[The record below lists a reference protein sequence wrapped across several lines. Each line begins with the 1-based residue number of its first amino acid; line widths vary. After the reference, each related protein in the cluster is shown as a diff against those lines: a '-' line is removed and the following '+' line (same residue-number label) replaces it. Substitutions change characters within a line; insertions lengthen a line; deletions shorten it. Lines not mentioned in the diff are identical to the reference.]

1 MLVVEAQPG
10 QQAEDGKGQLIFG
23 VSKQGSKAVEDT
35 ALPLGLLQY
44 TDACDTGR
52 APPAAHW

>member
-23 VSKQGSKAVEDT
+23 VSKQSSKSMEDT
-35 ALPLGLLQY
+35 ALPLCFL
-44 TDACDTGR
+44 
-52 APPAAHW
+52 